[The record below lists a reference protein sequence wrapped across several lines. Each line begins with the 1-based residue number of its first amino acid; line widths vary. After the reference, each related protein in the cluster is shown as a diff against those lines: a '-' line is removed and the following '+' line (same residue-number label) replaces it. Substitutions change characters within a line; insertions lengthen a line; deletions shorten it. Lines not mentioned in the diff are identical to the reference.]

1 MPRFRRQGFGRGSVA
16 PKRQIGNTGVTAEI
30 DGGTSVIGIV
40 KLAYNF
46 GFVAAIDA
54 LTIVRSRGEF
64 AVRIAAA
71 AVGDTIVR
79 GAFGMIVVSAD
90 AFAVGVTAIPGPI
103 SDVGNDWFVWAP
115 FNLLFDDGITEED
128 SKYVT
133 SVPFD
138 SRGMRKLKFGQ
149 NVVLVLEV
157 EADRAGSSI
166 DSGVAVRMQFK
177 L

>member
-16 PKRQIGNTGVTAEI
+16 PKRQIGNSGFTAEI

-46 GFVAAIDA
+46 GFVAAVDA
-54 LTIVRSRGEF
+54 LTVVRTRGEF
-64 AVRIAAA
+64 GVRIAAA
-71 AVGDTIVR
+71 AAGDTILR
-79 GAFGMIVVSAD
+79 GALGMIVVSSD
-90 AFAVGVTAIPGPI
+90 AFAVGVTAVPGPI

-115 FNLLFDDGITEED
+115 FNLLYDDVVTEFD
-128 SKYVT
+128 SKYVAT
-133 SVPFD
+133 VPFD
-138 SRGMRKLKFGQ
+138 SRGMRKMKIGQ
-149 NVVLVLEV
+149 NIVVVLEV

-166 DSGVAVRMQFK
+166 DSSVSLRLQFK